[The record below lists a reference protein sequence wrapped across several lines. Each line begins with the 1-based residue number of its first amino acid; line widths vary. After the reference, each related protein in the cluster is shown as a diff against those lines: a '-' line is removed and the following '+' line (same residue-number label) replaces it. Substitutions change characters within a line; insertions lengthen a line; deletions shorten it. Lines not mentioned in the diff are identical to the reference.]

1 MNREV
6 SIPTH
11 VGKTRALPISL
22 THCSFNPH
30 TRGENFQRFFST
42 LRQNFQSPHTWGKRQ
57 LQFFSNTVYL
67 SIPTHVGKTF
77 RDSDNS
83 AMLAF
88 NPHTRGENV
97 SIAQTKPFVFFQS
110 PHTWGKR
117 TAQFDKHGSF
127 VSIPTHV
134 GKTNIEVK
142 CAQLRTFNPHTRG
155 ENRVIPIYCLLFNF
169 QSPHTW
175 GKRWI
180 KGKPIPGSLSIPTH
194 VGKTIVSPKRK
205 KRDSFNPHTRGEN
218 LNKLYNGFG
227 LTATYIITFFVTLA
241 FW

>member
-1 MNREV
+1 MGKTFCLLLLLLLLIFNPHTRGENNRITGFQLSCFFQSPHTWGKRIIKLFVMNREV

-175 GKRWI
+175 GKR
-180 KGKPIPGSLSIPTH
+180 
-194 VGKTIVSPKRK
+194 
-205 KRDSFNPHTRGEN
+205 
-218 LNKLYNGFG
+218 
-227 LTATYIITFFVTLA
+227 
-241 FW
+241 